1 MSYELNDKIKN
12 LVPYEPIS
20 GDYSIRLDANEC
32 TMNYSDELLS
42 MVHNV
47 VDNLDFNRYPDPTC
61 TELRKSFADFYGL
74 DYKNVAVGNGSDEL
88 IFLIESAF
96 LKKGDKML
104 AATPD
109 FSMYEFYSSIT
120 ENTCVKFFKNYEL
133 NIDVDALIETVNKE
147 GIKLL
152 IFSNP
157 CNPTGQGIGKE
168 DCVKLINGVDAL
180 VVLDEAYM
188 DFWDERES
196 LLKDVNDYDNL
207 IVFRTASKAL
217 GSAALRLGFAVS
229 NEIISKAIA
238 AVKSPYNVNSLSQ
251 AIGSELYKQKSFLK
265 DRINTIVENTK
276 MLYNE
281 LAKIGKDIDD
291 FTVYPTKTNFVFV
304 KTSFGKELWDY
315 LKDNSIAIRYMGD
328 YIRITSGT
336 DEENNKVIKAIKQFI
351 LEKDYARS

>member
-32 TMNYSDELLS
+32 TMNYSKELLS

-74 DYKNVAVGNGSDEL
+74 DYKNVTVGNGSDEL

-120 ENTCVKFFKNYEL
+120 ENTCVKFLKNYEL
-133 NIDVDALIETVNKE
+133 NIDVDTLIETVNKE
-147 GIKLL
+147 DIKLL

-188 DFWDERES
+188 DFWDESES
-196 LLKDVNDYDNL
+196 LLKNVNDYDNL

-229 NEIISKAIA
+229 NVTISKAIA

-251 AIGSELYKQKSFLK
+251 AIGSGLFKQKSFLK

-281 LAKIGKDIDD
+281 LAQIDKDTDD

-315 LKDNSIAIRYMGD
+315 LKDNSIAIRYMGE

-336 DEENNKVIKAIKQFI
+336 DEENKKVIKVIKQFI